1 MSILKRW
8 PKRREFLA
16 YYMLLVYSKRKSL
29 ETINAG
35 EAADVLYLLTGSR
48 RLAQRLLRTLV
59 RQGYLKRVQPL
70 VYSVRDLDEVLGDAL
85 GHYIASRLRR
95 RGIEASYDPHR
106 RLITVRDDAIECDKM
121 NKMFR
126 DLGYGVECLSEA

>member
-1 MSILKRW
+1 LSILKRW

-95 RGIEASYDPHR
+95 RGIEASYDPRR